1 MSSKRIPFF
10 YNKKPLTFINEFEKP
25 KVGVFRKPKSS
36 LDEIDEVEI
45 SSLRNEFK
53 VEFNRY
59 SRKSKNLGVGDIVKK
74 VKFDINNKTL
84 IFDSVYINKFS
95 NQISKGSNN
104 HNLEGSIYQLYSEGF
119 SKLKKQYF
127 KFVIPHSKSLDIHF
141 QIDHIVFENDYDI
154 RSSVATKV
162 NLIDEDI
169 FILEEKDENKNKY
182 IIIESRKKQ
191 TYEEFSNKTFAIR
204 IALGYV
210 SGYFAGNK
218 GYFFSYSNA
227 KMENYNDF
235 YFTSLRDEIKT
246 LMNPI
251 NTNPFSWLND
261 YKKVAEKYYKLKIFR
276 PLTISEFS
284 FLCNHLITNDDFTAT
299 ILLIIE
305 STKASLIFRPSGY
318 SIALET
324 LSDIIIGAEKE
335 KIAPINSKQD
345 FKEFKNDL
353 IDVLNKHSTKE
364 SFKDINTL
372 QIRIE
377 NINQITNLE
386 SLKKPFS
393 ILGITLLDED
403 LKVIKSR
410 NDFLHGRVPDFK
422 KQGANRSIELKDY
435 DLYYASVRL
444 YTLLNVLIFKMIG
457 FDNYL
462 LNFPKI
468 YEKNTKFK
476 VKEDYYRRV

>member
-1 MSSKRIPFF
+1 MVKKNIPFF
-10 YNKKPLTFINEFEKP
+10 YNKKPITFINDFEKT
-25 KVGVFRKPKSS
+25 KIGVFRKPKSS
-36 LDEIDEVEI
+36 LDTIDEVEI
-45 SSLRNEFK
+45 SSLKNEFK
-53 VEFNRY
+53 VEFDFNKY
-59 SRKSKNLGVGDIVKK
+59 IRKGKNLGVGDIIKR
-74 VKFDINNKTL
+74 VKFDFNEKTI
-84 IFDSVYINKFS
+84 IFSSVFINKFS
-95 NQISKGSNN
+95 NQS
-104 HNLEGSIYQLYSEGF
+104 LEGSINQLQSEGF
-119 SKLKKQYF
+119 SKSKKQYF
-127 KFVIPHSKSLDIHF
+127 KFVIPNSKSLDIHF
-141 QIDHIVFENDYDI
+141 QIDHIVFENDFGI
-154 RSSVATKV
+154 RSSVATQIK
-162 NLIDEDI
+162 LLDEEI

-261 YKKVAEKYYKLKIFR
+261 YKKVAEKYYKMKIFR

-284 FLCNHLITNDDFTAT
+284 FLCNKLINNDDFTAT

-345 FKEFKNDL
+345 YKEFKNDL
-353 IDVLNKHSTKE
+353 IEVLNKHSTKE
-364 SFKDINTL
+364 SFTDINTL
-372 QIRIE
+372 QVRIE

-457 FDNYL
+457 FDNYV

-476 VKEDYYRRV
+476 VKENYYRKV

>member
-1 MSSKRIPFF
+1 MTLKRTPFF
-10 YNKKPLTFINEFEKP
+10 YNKKPIDFINDFEKT
-25 KVGVFRKPKSS
+25 KIGVFRKPKSP
-36 LDEIDEVEI
+36 LDNIDEVEI

-53 VEFNRY
+53 IEFDLNKFVR
-59 SRKSKNLGVGDIVKK
+59 SRKNLGVGKTIKK
-74 VKFDINNKTL
+74 VKFEINEQKL
-84 IFDSVYINKFS
+84 IFDSVFINKFS
-95 NQISKGSNN
+95 NQR
-104 HNLEGSIYQLYSEGF
+104 LEGSISQLRSEKF
-119 SKLKKQYF
+119 SKSKKQYF
-127 KFVIPHSKSLDIHF
+127 KFIIPNSKSLNIHYK
-141 QIDHIVFENDYDI
+141 IEHIVFENDFGGS
-154 RSSVATKV
+154 SSVASKIY
-162 NLIDEDI
+162 LLDEEI
-169 FILEEKDENKNKY
+169 FIFEEKDENKNKY
-182 IIIESRKKQ
+182 LIIESRKKQ
-191 TYEEFSNKTFAIR
+191 TYEEFSDKTFVLR

-210 SGYFAGNK
+210 TGYFAGNK
-218 GYFFSYSNA
+218 GYFFTYSNS
-227 KMENYNDF
+227 KMENFNNF
-235 YFTSLRDEIKT
+235 YFTLLREEIKT

-261 YKKVAEKYYKLKIFR
+261 NRKVAEKYYKMKMFR
-276 PLTISEFS
+276 PLKISEFS
-284 FLCNHLITNDDFTAT
+284 FLYNKLINNDEFLAT

-324 LSDIIIGAEKE
+324 LSDIIIGTEKE

-345 FKEFKNDL
+345 YKEFKQDL
-353 IDVLNKHSTKE
+353 IKVLNEHSVKE
-364 SFKDINTL
+364 SFIDKKTL
-372 QIRIE
+372 EIRIE

-393 ILGITLLDED
+393 ILNINLSEED

-422 KQGANRSIELKDY
+422 KQGVNRSIKLKDY

-444 YTLLNVLIFKMIG
+444 YTLLNILIFKMIG

-468 YEKNTKFK
+468 YEKNTRYK
-476 VKEDYYRRV
+476 VKENHYRKI